1 MTRFDNLRDRAGKGG
16 WMPRPDRRTL
26 LVGGG
31 AAVGLA
37 VAWTLWPR
45 SNAAAINANPGEHVL
60 GNYLK
65 VGRDGRVTVLVPQ
78 AELGQGVYTLIAHMA
93 ADELGADWRTVA
105 VEPAPVS
112 DAYANH
118 LLLEED
124 AALHMPRFAVPP
136 ALADI
141 GGWRRQLVAG
151 SAPAMLTGGSTT
163 QRMFET
169 PVRESAALARAMLCM
184 AAARRWDVEWEA
196 CDTANGFVIH
206 DGKRLR
212 FGDLA
217 AAAADLDPP
226 TWPPLRAPGSGP
238 LFGQELPRLDLP
250 AKIDGSLNF
259 AGDIRLPD
267 MVYTAIRQGPHG
279 DTRLK
284 SYDRAAPARITGYLS
299 AVRHERWV
307 AAVATNGW
315 AAMRA
320 LDAMDPVFTSIGQRA
335 DSSTA
340 DRRLKAAV
348 EDYDGTRMVDQG
360 SVEDAFDGRPILG
373 ADYVVAPLLHQGIE
387 TRTATAAGD
396 GDGMRVWVATQA
408 PGLCRSAVADAL
420 GVAQNSVQLL
430 AMPAGG
436 SFDRATD
443 HDIAV
448 QAALVA
454 RALGRPV
461 QVQWSRAEELLRDLP
476 RPAVRARLRATLSSA
491 ATIDGWHAAIATP
504 PARHEW
510 RARLTG
516 ARPHDAMAEARG
528 IADAAAVAGAV
539 PPYRIPHLAIDHLAV
554 DTTLPA
560 GAMRGGADGF
570 TAFFTESFI
579 DELSRT
585 AGSDPLGFRMAMLGD
600 APDLARC
607 LQVAAEI
614 GGWEGGLSGSGQGLA
629 CCSLRGSHIAV
640 MAVARPGA
648 AGLVVER
655 LVAAVD
661 VGRVLNPVLVKQQI
675 EGGLMFGL
683 AAAVGATT
691 RYRQGLA
698 RARRLGEIGLPTLA
712 QSPDITVE
720 IVDHDRDPGGV
731 GELGVPPV
739 APAIANAL
747 FTVTG
752 QRLRRL
758 PLGTKAL
765 P

>member
-1 MTRFDNLRDRAGKGG
+1 MTRFDDLRVRAGKDG
-16 WMPRPDRRTL
+16 WLPRPDRRTL

-31 AAVGLA
+31 VAAGLA
-37 VAWTLWPR
+37 VAWASWPR
-45 SNAAAINANPGEHVL
+45 SGAVAINANPGEYVL

-78 AELGQGVYTLIAHMA
+78 AELGQGAYTLVAHMA
-93 ADELGADWRTVA
+93 ADELGADWRTIA
-105 VEPAPVS
+105 VEPSPISTVYS
-112 DAYANH
+112 NL

-124 AALHMPRFAVPP
+124 ADLHAPRLAVPP
-136 ALADI
+136 ALAEF
-141 GGWRRQLVAG
+141 GGWRQRLIVG
-151 SAPAMLTGGSTT
+151 RVPAMLTGGSTT

-169 PVRESAALARAMLCM
+169 PVRESAALARALLCM
-184 AAARRWDVEWEA
+184 AAAARWDVDWQA
-196 CDTANGFVIH
+196 CDTANGFVTH
-206 DGKRLR
+206 GSKRLR

-217 AAAADLDPP
+217 AAAADFDPP
-226 TWPPLRAPGSGP
+226 SWPPLRVPGEGP

-267 MVYTAIRQGPHG
+267 MVYAAIRQGPIG

-284 SYDRAAPARITGYLS
+284 SYDKPAAARITGFLS

-307 AAVATNGW
+307 AAVATNSW
-315 AAMRA
+315 AATRS
-320 LDAMDPVFTSIGQRA
+320 LDAMAPVFSSIGQRA

-340 DRRLKAAV
+340 DRRLKAALAGF
-348 EDYDGTRMVDQG
+348 EGTRIVDTG
-360 SVEDAFDGRPILG
+360 SVETAFDGRPVLG
-373 ADYVVAPLLHQGIE
+373 AEFVVAPLLHQGIE
-387 TRTATAAGD
+387 TRTATAAAD
-396 GDGMRVWVATQA
+396 GDGMRLWVATQA
-408 PGLCRSAVADAL
+408 PGLCRAAVADAL
-420 GVAQNSVQLL
+420 GIAASRVLL
-430 AMPAGG
+430 LPMPAGG
-436 SFDRATD
+436 SFDRAMD
-443 HDIAV
+443 HDVAV
-448 QAALVA
+448 QAALIA

-461 QVQWSRAEELLRDLP
+461 QLVWSRAEDLLQDSP

-491 ATIDGWHAAIATP
+491 ATVDGWHAAIATP

-510 RARLTG
+510 RARVTG
-516 ARPHDAMAEARG
+516 SRPHDAMVDARG
-528 IADAAAVAGAV
+528 RADAAAVAGAT
-539 PPYRIPHLAIDHLAV
+539 PPYRIPNLAIDHLTV

-560 GAMRGGADGF
+560 GRIRGAADGF
-570 TAFFTESFI
+570 TAFFTECFI
-579 DELSRT
+579 DELART

-607 LQVAAEI
+607 LQTVTEI
-614 GGWEGGLSGSGQGLA
+614 GGWEGGLAGSGQGLA

-648 AGLVVER
+648 AGLIVER

-661 VGRVLNPVLVKQQI
+661 VGRVLNPMLVRQQV

-691 RYRQGLA
+691 RYRNGVA

-712 QSPDITVE
+712 QMPDIMIE
-720 IVDHDRDPGGV
+720 IVDHDREPGGI

-758 PLGTKAL
+758 PLSAKAL
-765 P
+765 